1 MFFLVILSFLLPLFS
16 PQAYGAENEVITFG
30 KQEGFNFIIAVP
42 ETPGTLNSIQFSR
55 IVSFF
60 SEAGKKGTLP
70 DARISVISTKNDYSR
85 LPENLRPEVPEGTAG
100 VISMLEQESSGIVI
114 LVLPEEETGITTVK
128 YGVKYETSP
137 PELLTAV
144 TKAFDESR
152 GIWKLEE
159 TKIELPYL
167 YYPGYEIEVNGEKQE
182 YYESETGFIQI
193 DLNNKEGEITVK
205 YTGTIL
211 ARVSFII
218 SMISLLVFIIYNIVI
233 IKKELDKKKN

>member
-159 TKIELPYL
+159 TKIEL
-167 YYPGYEIEVNGEKQE
+167 YP
-182 YYESETGFIQI
+182 
-193 DLNNKEGEITVK
+193 
-205 YTGTIL
+205 
-211 ARVSFII
+211 RCR
-218 SMISLLVFIIYNIVI
+218 ISLLYYLIVSYIFIGLRICIVV
-233 IKKELDKKKN
+233 LAYFCFQMVRYDSRCLF